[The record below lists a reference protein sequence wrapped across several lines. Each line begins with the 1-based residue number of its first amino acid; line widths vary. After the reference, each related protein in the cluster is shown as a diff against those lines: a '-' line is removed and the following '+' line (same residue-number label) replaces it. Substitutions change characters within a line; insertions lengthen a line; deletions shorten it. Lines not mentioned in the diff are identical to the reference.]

1 MITGHLIVNLILI
14 LTVAWFMGRIFA
26 RFGLPVVLGELLA
39 GIILGPPLL
48 GIISASEPIEL
59 LAEFGIFFL
68 MFYAG
73 LEMDPKEAVEHIWP
87 STAVAIG
94 GFILPFVFG
103 YFICRMFGGT
113 QFQSLFVGM
122 GISVTAIA
130 VQSRILHD
138 MQIQST
144 SIGHIIIGAA
154 IVNDILALISLS
166 ILLELAESGTIQII
180 QLALIAFKV
189 AIFFGF
195 TILIGQFI
203 IPRFIR
209 RLDDREGKAFT
220 FALVC
225 ALVMAYLA
233 ELAGL
238 HLIIGAFLAGQF
250 VRKEIMNIEIYQKIS
265 DRFYGIS
272 YGFMAPIF
280 FVSLSFHLHIHWEWS
295 FIFFTIT
302 ITLIA
307 IMGKIL
313 GCGLG
318 AYLYGKSLWESAIIG
333 SGMNGRGA
341 VEMVIAAVVI
351 KLSDKLI
358 AGHTITEFYGSAAWK
373 TSLIASHTITEPLLT
388 KDQFSALICMAFITT
403 LIAPLSLKWI
413 VKKACTYDENAQFCS
428 LWEKSKKG

>member
-1 MITGHLIVNLILI
+1 MITEHLIVNLILI
-14 LTVAWFMGRIFA
+14 LTVAWFLGRVFA

-87 STAVAIG
+87 SISVAIG
-94 GFILPFVFG
+94 GFVLPFVLG
-103 YFICRMFGGT
+103 YFTCIMFGGT
-113 QFQSLFVGM
+113 SFQSLFVGM

-130 VQSRILHD
+130 VQARILRD
-138 MQIQST
+138 MDIHNT
-144 SIGHIIIGAA
+144 RIGHIVIGAA
-154 IVNDILALISLS
+154 IINDILALISLS
-166 ILLELAESGTIQII
+166 ILLELAESGTIQTFEVTII
-180 QLALIAFKV
+180 VFKV
-189 AIFFGF
+189 AVFFGF
-195 TILIGQFI
+195 TILIGHFV

-209 RLDDREGKAFT
+209 KLDDREGKAFT

-225 ALVMAYLA
+225 ALIMAYLA

-250 VRKEIMNIEIYQKIS
+250 VRKEIMDIEIYKKIS
-265 DRFYGIS
+265 DRFFGIS

-280 FVSLSFHLHIHWEWS
+280 FVSLSFHLHVQWEWS
-295 FIFFTIT
+295 IIFFTIT

-307 IMGKIL
+307 IIGKIL

-318 AYLYGKSLWESAIIG
+318 AYLYGQSFWESTIIG

-358 AGHTITEFYGSAAWK
+358 NN
-373 TSLIASHTITEPLLT
+373 HTITEPLLT
-388 KDQFSALICMAFITT
+388 QDQFSALICMAFITT
-403 LIAPLSLKWI
+403 MLAPLFLKWT
-413 VKKACTYDENAQFCS
+413 VKRSCSNDENVQFCNI
-428 LWEKSKKG
+428 WEDSKKD

>member
-1 MITGHLIVNLILI
+1 MITEHLIVNLILI
-14 LTVAWFMGRIFA
+14 LTVAWFFGRVFA

-39 GIILGPPLL
+39 GIILGPQLL
-48 GIISASEPIEL
+48 GIISTSEPIEL

-94 GFILPFVFG
+94 GFILPFIFG
-103 YFICRMFGGT
+103 FIACLIFGGT
-113 QFQSLFVGM
+113 TFQSLFVGI
-122 GISVTAIA
+122 GISITAIA

-138 MQIQST
+138 MQIQNT

-166 ILLELAESGTIQII
+166 ILLELAESGSIQIL
-180 QLALIAFKV
+180 QIAFIVFKV
-189 AIFFGF
+189 AIFFGL
-195 TILIGQFI
+195 TILIGQFV

-209 RLDDREGKAFT
+209 KLDDREGKSFT

-225 ALVMAYLA
+225 ALVMAYMA
-233 ELAGL
+233 ELANL

-250 VRKEIMNIEIYQKIS
+250 VRKEIMDIDIYQKIS
-265 DRFYGIS
+265 DRIYGIS

-295 FIFFTIT
+295 FIFFTVT

-307 IMGKIL
+307 IIGKIL
-313 GCGLG
+313 GCGFG
-318 AYLYGKSLWESAIIG
+318 AYLYRKNFWDSAIIG

-341 VEMVIAAVVI
+341 MEMVIAAVI
-351 KLSDKLI
+351 IELSDKLI
-358 AGHTITEFYGSAAWK
+358 ASQ
-373 TSLIASHTITEPLLT
+373 TITEPLIT
-388 KDQFSALICMAFITT
+388 EDQFSALICMAFVTT
-403 LIAPLSLKWI
+403 LIAPLTLKWT
-413 VKKACTYDENAQFCS
+413 VKKSCSLDENAQFCQ
-428 LWEKSKKG
+428 LWERSKKG

>member
-1 MITGHLIVNLILI
+1 MITEYLIINLILI
-14 LTVAWFMGRIFA
+14 LTAAWFLGSVFA

-39 GIILGPPLL
+39 GVILGPPLL
-48 GIISASEPIEL
+48 GIISTSGPIEL

-94 GFILPFVFG
+94 GFILPFVLG
-103 YFICRMFGGT
+103 YFTCRMFGGT
-113 QFQSLFVGM
+113 SFQSLFVGM
-122 GISVTAIA
+122 GLSITAIA
-130 VQSRILHD
+130 VQARILHD
-138 MQIQST
+138 LQIQNT
-144 SIGHIIIGAA
+144 SIGHIIVGAA
-154 IVNDILALISLS
+154 IIDDILALISLS
-166 ILLELAESGTIQII
+166 ILLALAESGTIQ
-180 QLALIAFKV
+180 ALQIAFIVLKV

-195 TILIGQFI
+195 TIFIGQFV

-209 RLDDREGKAFT
+209 KLDDREGKSFT

-225 ALVMAYLA
+225 ALAMAYLA
-233 ELAGL
+233 ERAGL

-250 VRKEIMNIEIYQKIS
+250 VRKEIMDVDIYQKIS

-280 FVSLSFHLHIHWEWS
+280 FVSLSFHLHIQWEWS
-295 FIFFTIT
+295 LIFFTIT

-318 AYLYGKSLWESAIIG
+318 AYLYGQSLWQSVIIG

-341 VEMVIAAVVI
+341 VEMVVAAVVI
-351 KLSDKLI
+351 KLSDRLLNDN
-358 AGHTITEFYGSAAWK
+358 TITEA
-373 TSLIASHTITEPLLT
+373 LLT
-388 KDQFSALICMAFITT
+388 QDQFSALICMAFITT
-403 LIAPLSLKWI
+403 IIAPLSLKWA
-413 VKKACTYDENAQFCS
+413 VKKSCTHDESAQFCG
-428 LWEKSKKG
+428 LWDKNKQS

>member
-1 MITGHLIVNLILI
+1 MITEHLIVNLILI
-14 LTVAWFMGRIFA
+14 LTVAWFLGRVFA

-48 GIISASEPIEL
+48 GIISTSEPIEL

-94 GFILPFVFG
+94 GFVLPFVFG
-103 YFICRMFGGT
+103 FFACRLFGGT
-113 QFQSLFVGM
+113 LFQSLFVGM

-138 MQIQST
+138 MHIHNT

-154 IVNDILALISLS
+154 IINDILALISLS
-166 ILLELAESGTIQII
+166 ILLELAERGSIQFF
-180 QLALIAFKV
+180 QLAFIVFKV
-189 AIFFGF
+189 AVFFGF
-195 TILIGQFI
+195 TILIGHFV

-209 RLDDREGKAFT
+209 KLDDREGKAFT

-225 ALVMAYLA
+225 ALAMAYLA

-250 VRKEIMNIEIYQKIS
+250 VRKEIMDIEIYQKIS

-302 ITLIA
+302 ITLMA
-307 IMGKIL
+307 IIGKIL
-313 GCGLG
+313 GCGFG
-318 AYLYGKSLWESAIIG
+318 AYLYRRSFWDSAIIG

-351 KLSDKLI
+351 ELSDKLI
-358 AGHTITEFYGSAAWK
+358 ASK
-373 TSLIASHTITEPLLT
+373 TITEPLLT
-388 KDQFSALICMAFITT
+388 QDQFSALICMAFITT
-403 LIAPLSLKWI
+403 LIAPLSLKWT
-413 VKKACTYDENAQFCS
+413 VKRSCTFDENAQFCN
-428 LWEKSKKG
+428 LWEKSKKN

>member
-1 MITGHLIVNLILI
+1 LITEHLIVNLILI
-14 LTVAWFMGRIFA
+14 LTAAWFLGRVFA

-48 GIISASEPIEL
+48 GIISTSEPIEL

-73 LEMDPKEAVEHIWP
+73 LEMDPKEAVEHIVP

-94 GFILPFVFG
+94 GFVLPFVFG
-103 YFICRMFGGT
+103 YFTCKIFGGT
-113 QFQSLFVGM
+113 SFQSLFVGM

-138 MQIQST
+138 MHIHNT

-166 ILLELAESGTIQII
+166 ILLELAESGSIQVVTVV
-180 QLALIAFKV
+180 LIVFKV
-189 AIFFGF
+189 AVFFGF
-195 TILIGQFI
+195 TILIGQFV

-209 RLDDREGKAFT
+209 KLDDREGKAFT

-225 ALVMAYLA
+225 ALTMAYFA

-250 VRKEIMNIEIYQKIS
+250 VRKEIMDIDIYQKIS

-313 GCGLG
+313 GCGFG
-318 AYLYGKSLWESAIIG
+318 AYLYRKSFWESTIIG

-351 KLSDKLI
+351 ELSDK
-358 AGHTITEFYGSAAWK
+358 
-373 TSLIASHTITEPLLT
+373 LIASHTITEPLLT
-388 KDQFSALICMAFITT
+388 QDQFSALICMAFITT
-403 LIAPLSLKWI
+403 LIAPLSLKWT
-413 VKKACTYDENAQFCS
+413 VKKAGTYDENVQFCS
-428 LWEKSKKG
+428 LWEKSKKN

>member
-1 MITGHLIVNLILI
+1 MITQHLIVNLILI
-14 LTVAWFMGRIFA
+14 LTAAWFMGRVFA

-68 MFYAG
+68 MFYVG

-94 GFILPFVFG
+94 GFILPFVLG
-103 YFICRMFGGT
+103 YFTCRMFGGT
-113 QFQSLFVGM
+113 SFQSLFVGM
-122 GISVTAIA
+122 GISITAVA

-138 MQIQST
+138 LQIQNT

-166 ILLELAESGTIQII
+166 ILLELAESGTIQVVEISFI
-180 QLALIAFKV
+180 VFKV
-189 AIFFGF
+189 AVFFGF
-195 TILIGQFI
+195 TILIGQFV
-203 IPRFIR
+203 IPRFVK

-280 FVSLSFHLHIHWEWS
+280 FVSLSFHLQLNWEWPII
-295 FIFFTIT
+295 IFTLAIT
-302 ITLIA
+302 FIA
-307 IMGKIL
+307 IMGKLI
-313 GCGLG
+313 GCGVG
-318 AYLYGKSLWESAIIG
+318 AFLYGHKFWGSAIIG
-333 SGMNGRGA
+333 CGMNGRGA
-341 VEMVIAAVVI
+341 VEMVVAAVVI

-358 AGHTITEFYGSAAWK
+358 
-373 TSLIASHTITEPLLT
+373 TSNTITEPLLT
-388 KDQFSALICMAFITT
+388 QDQFSALICMAFITT
-403 LIAPLSLKWI
+403 IIAPLTLKWT
-413 VKKACTYDENAQFCS
+413 VKKYCTYDENAQFCS

>member
-1 MITGHLIVNLILI
+1 MAKENYDYRTPYCKSYTHPDCGLVSGKGFCQIWLACCIGR
-14 LTVAWFMGRIFA
+14 VAGRYYPRA
-26 RFGLPVVLGELLA
+26 ST
-39 GIILGPPLL
+39 LL
-48 GIISASEPIEL
+48 GIISTSEPIEL

-87 STAVAIG
+87 STAVAVG
-94 GFILPFVFG
+94 GFILPFVLG

-113 QFQSLFVGM
+113 VFQSLFVGM
-122 GISVTAIA
+122 GISITAIA

-138 MQIQST
+138 LQIQNT
-144 SIGHIIIGAA
+144 SMGHIIIGAA

-166 ILLELAESGTIQII
+166 ILLELAESGTIQVLQVGFII
-180 QLALIAFKV
+180 LKV
-189 AIFFGF
+189 AVFFGF
-195 TILIGQFI
+195 TILIGQFV
-203 IPRFIR
+203 IPRFVK

-250 VRKEIMNIEIYQKIS
+250 VRKEIMDIDIYQKIS
-265 DRFYGIS
+265 DRFYGMS

-280 FVSLSFHLHIHWEWS
+280 FVSLSFHLHIQWEWS
-295 FIFFTIT
+295 IIFFTVT

-307 IMGKIL
+307 IIGKVL

-318 AYLYGKSLWESAIIG
+318 AYLYGQSFWESTIIG

-341 VEMVIAAVVI
+341 VEMVVAAVVI
-351 KLSDKLI
+351 KLSDELI
-358 AGHTITEFYGSAAWK
+358 SGNTI
-373 TSLIASHTITEPLLT
+373 IEPLLT
-388 KDQFSALICMAFITT
+388 QDQFSALICMAFVTT
-403 LIAPLSLKWI
+403 LIAPLSLKWT
-413 VKKACTYDENAQFCS
+413 VKRASTHDENAQFNR
-428 LWEKSKKG
+428 LWEKSKKV

>member
-1 MITGHLIVNLILI
+1 MITEHLIVNLILI
-14 LTVAWFMGRIFA
+14 LTVAWFLGRVFA

-48 GIISASEPIEL
+48 GIIDASEPIEL

-87 STAVAIG
+87 SISVAIG
-94 GFILPFVFG
+94 GFVLPFLLG
-103 YFICRMFGGT
+103 YFTCIMFGGT
-113 QFQSLFVGM
+113 TFQSLFIGM

-130 VQSRILHD
+130 VQARILHD
-138 MQIQST
+138 MHIHNT

-166 ILLELAESGTIQII
+166 ILLELAESGTIQIFQVAFI
-180 QLALIAFKV
+180 VFKV
-189 AIFFGF
+189 AAFFVF
-195 TILIGQFI
+195 TILIGQFV

-209 RLDDREGKAFT
+209 KLDDREGKAFT

-225 ALVMAYLA
+225 ALAMAYFA

-250 VRKEIMNIEIYQKIS
+250 VRKEIMDIRIYQKIS
-265 DRFYGIS
+265 DRFFGIS

-280 FVSLSFHLHIHWEWS
+280 FVSLSFHLHIQWEWS
-295 FIFFTIT
+295 IIFFIIT
-302 ITLIA
+302 ITFIA
-307 IMGKIL
+307 IVGKIL

-318 AYLYGKSLWESAIIG
+318 AYLYGQSFWESTIIG

-351 KLSDKLI
+351 KSSDKLL
-358 AGHTITEFYGSAAWK
+358 S
-373 TSLIASHTITEPLLT
+373 SQTITEPLLT
-388 KDQFSALICMAFITT
+388 QDQFSALICMAFITT
-403 LIAPLSLKWI
+403 MFAPLSLKWS
-413 VKKACTYDENAQFCS
+413 VKRACTYEENIQFRS
-428 LWEKSKKG
+428 IWEKSKND